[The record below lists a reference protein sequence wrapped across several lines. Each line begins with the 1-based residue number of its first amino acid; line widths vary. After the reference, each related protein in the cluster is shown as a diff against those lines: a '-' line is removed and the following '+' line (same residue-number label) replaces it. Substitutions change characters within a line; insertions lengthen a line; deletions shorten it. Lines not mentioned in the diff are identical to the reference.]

1 MVPQPR
7 ERLLEHL
14 HNIGA
19 RAQLIGT
26 APAFLEAIAP
36 IERLAESDATVLVTG
51 ETGTG
56 KELVAR
62 ALHYLGPRRAG
73 PFVPVNC
80 GALPDTLL
88 ESELFGHE
96 RGAFTDAQLRKSGLV
111 AEAQHGTLFL
121 DEVEALTDRG
131 QVALLRV
138 LQDKSFRLVGSN
150 REHRTDV
157 RFIAATNVHL
167 DALVHAG
174 RFRPDLY
181 YRVCVLTIV
190 LPRLRD
196 RPDDILMLAEHFLD
210 RHRSP
215 TQFPAL
221 KLTAEARGAL
231 IAYDWPGN
239 VRELENAIIRGIHM
253 STGPD
258 ISAKELGV
266 PSAPPGTAE
275 PASEHA
281 VRFAAL
287 KREMISAFERGYLT
301 RLLAEH
307 DGNVTH
313 AARIAGQDRRAL
325 GKLLKKHR
333 IDPTAYR
340 VPAARSGPGS

>member
-1 MVPQPR
+1 MARQPL

-14 HNIGA
+14 RNVGG

-26 APAFLEAIAP
+26 APSFLQALAP
-36 IERLAESDATVLVTG
+36 IERLAESDATVLING

-62 ALHYLGPRRAG
+62 ALHYLGPRRG
-73 PFVPVNC
+73 CPFVPVNC

-111 AEAQHGTLFL
+111 AQAEHGTMFL
-121 DEVEALTDRG
+121 DEVEALSDRG

-138 LQDKSFRLVGSN
+138 LQDKSFRLVGSI
-150 REHRTDV
+150 REQRTDV
-157 RFIAATNVHL
+157 RFIAATNVQL
-167 DALVHAG
+167 EALVHAG

-181 YRVCVLTIV
+181 YRLCVLTIL

-196 RPDDILMLAEHFLD
+196 RLDDILTLAEHFLD
-210 RHRSP
+210 KHRPKSSP
-215 TQFPAL
+215 FQ
-221 KLTAEARGAL
+221 LTAGARGAL
-231 IAYDWPGN
+231 LAYDWPGN

-253 STGPD
+253 STGQV
-258 ISAKELGV
+258 IGVEELGL
-266 PSAPPGTAE
+266 PSSSRSATEA
-275 PASEHA
+275 ASEHGQ
-281 VRFAAL
+281 RFTAL
-287 KREMISAFERGYLT
+287 KRKMVTSFEHDYLT

-307 DGNVTH
+307 CGNVTH

-325 GKLLKKHR
+325 GKLLKKHH
-333 IDPTAYR
+333 IDPNVYR
-340 VPAARSGPGS
+340 GPAAERGLAW